1 MVHWLVMVKSEI
13 KLQKLQR
20 QNVPRND
27 RLVAPRSER
36 STTDVFYL
44 KIQTTRE
51 RRVPTSVQ
59 AENPRTSP
67 SERTLSVIS
76 GPL

>member
-1 MVHWLVMVKSEI
+1 MVHWLVRVKSEI
-13 KLQKLQR
+13 KLQRSLR

-27 RLVAPRSER
+27 KLVVPRSAR

-51 RRVPTSVQ
+51 RRDPTLVQ

-67 SERTLSVIS
+67 SEQTLSVLS
-76 GPL
+76 GPV